1 MTDSKM
7 VKQEEQARSP
17 TEVKPKVETP
27 SNIEQQQLQ
36 KPPEQSPNGEEEE
49 KPSPPTVIR
58 RHFITREGTI
68 VENTEDQPPEAA
80 AEEVVN
86 TASSTPQELSP
97 ADPQKAEPQE
107 ATAYNEILR
116 PEATQEQF
124 AEIAASEGYQTQPEY
139 TQDISYASVQIGVSV
154 NAPNDIEQQ
163 ADYANLQ
170 APQYGSG
177 FTESAQYL
185 THHQYQNMYIERSG
199 GENSPPTLLYRDTD
213 PSLSSSRY
221 PGNFEVSAGLQTQ
234 ILQSQT
240 TAEPYYGVSWPS
252 TSGTTGYQQFPT
264 GGGGSSA
271 LHHQAEGGSQ
281 QPYGPSGGGGP
292 YVNATWSGSAG
303 SATLE
308 EQHRPQHHGAQA
320 TASVEVLVKECVNC
334 GASVTPL
341 WRRDGTGHYLCNAC
355 GLYNRINGVHRPPV
369 RPNKKP
375 QATGNRRNGVSCAN
389 CKTQNTTLWRRNNQ
403 GEPVCNACGLYFKLH
418 NVNRPQ
424 SMKKDGIQTRKRRP
438 RNSGSTSGAGPS
450 NHHQRL
456 PNMQSPSFYQLTQDI
471 ELPADQYQFPTMTV
485 HSQTPQQQIIFRE
498 FSAEQLNRLNAIPLR
513 PSLATEDQ
521 TTVIATPPQ
530 SRYRQNLEEDD
541 GGSNSTSNV

>member
-7 VKQEEQARSP
+7 EKQEEQARSP
-17 TEVKPKVETP
+17 TEIKPKVEVVDQT
-27 SNIEQQQLQ
+27 EQQPE
-36 KPPEQSPNGEEEE
+36 KPPEQPLGDKGEE
-49 KPSPPTVIR
+49 KLAPPTVIR

-68 VENTEDQPPEAA
+68 VENTEDQPPEATT
-80 AEEVVN
+80 EEVVN

-97 ADPQKAEPQE
+97 AGSQKAEPQE
-107 ATAYNEILR
+107 ATAYNEILH

-124 AEIAASEGYQTQPEY
+124 AEIAASEGYQAQPEY
-139 TQDISYASVQIGVSV
+139 THDISYASVQIGVNGPSE
-154 NAPNDIEQQ
+154 IEQQ
-163 ADYANLQ
+163 TDYASLQ
-170 APQYGSG
+170 APQYGNG
-177 FTESAQYL
+177 FTESPQYL
-185 THHQYQNMYIERSG
+185 AHHQYQGMYIERSS
-199 GENSPPTLLYRDTD
+199 GEGSPPTLLYRDND
-213 PSLSSSRY
+213 PSLASSRY
-221 PGNFEVSAGLQTQ
+221 PANFEVPANVQTHM
-234 ILQSQT
+234 LPT
-240 TAEPYYGVSWPS
+240 TEPYYGVSWPS
-252 TSGTTGYQQFPT
+252 TSSTTAYQQFPA
-264 GGGGSSA
+264 GGSSA
-271 LHHQAEGGSQ
+271 IHHQGDGSNQ
-281 QPYGPSGGGGP
+281 QPYAPGGGA

-308 EQHRPQHHGAQA
+308 DQQRTLQHGGGPNAA
-320 TASVEVLVKECVNC
+320 TVEVLVKECVNC

-355 GLYNRINGVHRPPV
+355 GLYNKINGVHRPPV

-438 RNSGSTSGAGPS
+438 KNSGAASVAGPS

-471 ELPADQYQFPTMTV
+471 ELPADQYQFPTMAV
-485 HSQTPQQQIIFRE
+485 HPQTPQQQIIFRE
-498 FSAEQLNRLNAIPLR
+498 FSAEQISRLNVQPLR
-513 PSLATEDQ
+513 PSLTTDEQA
-521 TTVIATPPQ
+521 TVIAATPH
-530 SRYRQNLEEDD
+530 RYRQNLDEDD
-541 GGSNSTSNV
+541 GGSNSTSNA

>member
-375 QATGNRRNGVSCAN
+375 QAVS
-389 CKTQNTTLWRRNNQ
+389 
-403 GEPVCNACGLYFKLH
+403 
-418 NVNRPQ
+418 
-424 SMKKDGIQTRKRRP
+424 
-438 RNSGSTSGAGPS
+438 
-450 NHHQRL
+450 
-456 PNMQSPSFYQLTQDI
+456 
-471 ELPADQYQFPTMTV
+471 
-485 HSQTPQQQIIFRE
+485 
-498 FSAEQLNRLNAIPLR
+498 
-513 PSLATEDQ
+513 
-521 TTVIATPPQ
+521 
-530 SRYRQNLEEDD
+530 
-541 GGSNSTSNV
+541 